1 MHPDSK
7 KYTAFS
13 IPDGHFHYN
22 RMPWTQKCTRNISTN
37 DQSSTRWID
46 RKTVLCLSRR
56 YNYFQKYHTRTQSK
70 AIIFLPFALTH
81 ERNWTK
87 ITTKREYLKPELEYL
102 RHLITKDGVK
112 PNPNKIKTIKDFRIP
127 GNPTEVKSFLG
138 LTDYY
143 RKFIG
148 NFSKIAK
155 PLTNLT
161 KEGTPYH

>member
-1 MHPDSK
+1 M
-7 KYTAFS
+7 
-13 IPDGHFHYN
+13 
-22 RMPWTQKCTRNISTN
+22 
-37 DQSSTRWID
+37 
-46 RKTVLCLSRR
+46 LCLSRR